1 MRGEHV
7 VRSIIA
13 KLGTRTRHPRA
24 VGGVLL
30 AALLSAPALGLL
42 VALLFFAPPATPASA
57 ATVNIVAGSIAV
69 DTTWTADNVYVVQG
83 DVTVAQGFR
92 LTIQPGTIVK
102 FKTYANLVIAGTLD
116 ARGVADN
123 QIIFTSFLDDSA
135 GGDTNGDGPAT
146 VPAKLDWAWIEFSDT
161 SDDSQSFIQY
171 SILRY
176 GGRDLYCDGLGR
188 CRDIYGGMI
197 RLSNAAPTLSNLTF
211 EQNYINGIEI
221 PGGTKSAS
229 ATVTGETW
237 QNTSIPYVVT
247 GNLVIGQGFT
257 LTITPGII
265 VKFATYSRLY
275 VDGALDARGTAA
287 DPITFTSLRDDTSGG
302 DTNADG
308 LATTPAALDWA
319 WIEFRDSSNDS
330 GSFIQHGI
338 MRYGGRDLH
347 CDGLGRCGDI
357 YGGMITLSNAAPTL
371 SNLTFEQN
379 YINGV
384 EIPGGTKTASA
395 TVTGETWANTDV
407 VYVLTGDLVIGQ
419 GFTLTIT
426 PGLTIKL
433 TTYSRLYVDGALDA
447 RGTAA
452 DPITFTSFRD
462 DTISGDTNADG
473 PATTP
478 AKNDWAWIDFRD
490 TSDDGKSFIQHSNI
504 RYGGRDLYCDGLGR
518 CGDDYGGMIR
528 LSNATPTLSNL
539 TFEQNYIN
547 GVEIPGGTKSASA
560 TVTGET
566 WANTDVVYVLTGNV
580 VAAQGFTLTIA
591 PGMVVK
597 FGSGA
602 GITVQGTLDARGTA
616 DQPITFTSF
625 QDDEYGGDT
634 DADGA
639 NTPPKVGDWG
649 IIHFADTSDD
659 QNTIVDHAL
668 IRYGGG
674 VQIFGAGPQI
684 ARSRITLN
692 QRGFEIR
699 NSATPLLTENDI
711 HSNAD
716 QGVFV
721 SNSQPIIRRNNIYD
735 NGTFGVYNETAT
747 ICVNA
752 QNNWWGSDTGPADA
766 SDKTDSCTLGK
777 HAGLGGKVTD
787 NVDYDPWLGTPPMP
801 LGDLFIGELDV
812 WIDPATIYTGD
823 LVGIGVNVRSSSD
836 HTISNVDVSFYDGN
850 PSSGGKLIGDPVY
863 TIPLIAP
870 WGVESQWTTKVWDT
884 TGLVGVHS
892 IYVVVDPKNTISE
905 GNERNNVVVR
915 RVEIKGGT
923 ASNTDTSPP
932 SGTLIVNA
940 GSPFTAASQVTL
952 SLSATDNTGGTGVA
966 KMYISELEFNQSARQ
981 WVSIQQ
987 SGWVT
992 YTASLPWTLS
1002 QGGGLHYLQ
1011 AWFAD
1016 TAGNISLQPA
1026 RASINF
1032 APPNDPVALGAARL
1046 YRFTLSAGQRV
1057 TLTVTP
1063 SAGDA
1068 DLYVWMPGSV
1078 GRPDYYS
1085 NQVDSATDSITF
1097 TATKTG
1103 VFQVAVVGYTAAQ
1116 YTLSF
1121 VSAAP
1126 ANISP
1131 EPNPAHLAAT
1141 TKIVPL
1147 TPPTLLDPPAQ
1158 SGVPVAS
1165 TSSQSTVFLPMVR
1178 R

>member
-7 VRSIIA
+7 VKSIIA

-30 AALLSAPALGLL
+30 AALFSAPALGLL
-42 VALLFFAPPATPASA
+42 VVLLFFAPPATPASA

-69 DTTWTADNVYVVQG
+69 DTTWTADNIYVVQG

-102 FKTYANLVIAGTLD
+102 FKTYANLTIAGTLD

-146 VPAKLDWAWIEFSDT
+146 VPAKLDWAWIQFSDT
-161 SDDSQSFIQY
+161 SNDSQSFIQY

-176 GGRDLYCDGLGR
+176 GGRDQTCGVWCDAL
-188 CRDIYGGMI
+188 YGGMI

-247 GNLVIGQGFT
+247 G
-257 LTITPGII
+257 
-265 VKFATYSRLY
+265 
-275 VDGALDARGTAA
+275 
-287 DPITFTSLRDDTSGG
+287 
-302 DTNADG
+302 
-308 LATTPAALDWA
+308 
-319 WIEFRDSSNDS
+319 
-330 GSFIQHGI
+330 
-338 MRYGGRDLH
+338 
-347 CDGLGRCGDI
+347 
-357 YGGMITLSNAAPTL
+357 
-371 SNLTFEQN
+371 
-379 YINGV
+379 
-384 EIPGGTKTASA
+384 
-395 TVTGETWANTDV
+395 
-407 VYVLTGDLVIGQ
+407 DLVIGQ
-419 GFTLTIT
+419 GFKLTIM
-426 PGLTIKL
+426 PGIIVKF
-433 TTYSRLYVDGALDA
+433 TTYSLLYIDGALDA

-462 DTISGDTNADG
+462 DTSGGDTNADG
-473 PATTP
+473 PATVP
-478 AKNDWAWIDFRD
+478 AKLDWAWFEFRD
-490 TSDDGKSFIQHSNI
+490 SSNDSESFIQHSI
-504 RYGGRDLYCDGLGR
+504 MRYGGRDQTCGVWCDAL
-518 CGDDYGGMIR
+518 YGGMIR

-566 WANTDVVYVLTGNV
+566 WSNTDVVYVVTGDLVIGQGFTLTITPGLTIKPATYSRLYVDGALDARGTAANPITFTSLNDDTALGDTDADGEATPPQKNDWAWIDFRDTSDDGKSFIQHSTMRYGGRDQTCGVWCDALYGGMIRLSNAAPTLSNLTFEQNYINGVEIPGGTKSASATLTGETWANTDVVYVVTGNV

-597 FGSGA
+597 FGGGA
-602 GITVQGTLDARGTA
+602 GITVQGTLNARGTA
-616 DQPITFTSF
+616 EQPITFTSY

-752 QNNWWGSDTGPADA
+752 QNNWWGNDTGPADA

-777 HAGLGGKVTD
+777 NAGLGGKVTD
-787 NVDYDPWLGTPPMP
+787 NVDYDPWLGSPPMP

-812 WIDPATIYTGD
+812 WVDPATIYAGD

-836 HTISNVDVSFYDGN
+836 HTLSNVDVAFYDGN

-884 TGLVGVHS
+884 TGLSGVHS
-892 IYVVVDPKNTISE
+892 IYVVVDPNNTISE
-905 GNERNNVVVR
+905 GNERNNSIVR

-932 SGTLIVNA
+932 SGTLSVNA
-940 GSPFTAASQVTL
+940 GAPFTAASQVTL
-952 SLSATDNTGGTGVA
+952 SLDATDNTGGTGVA

-987 SGWVT
+987 SDWVS
-992 YTASLPWTLS
+992 YTASLPWTLN

-1063 SAGDA
+1063 SVGDA
-1068 DLYVWMPGSV
+1068 DLYVWMPGNV

-1085 NQVDSATDSITF
+1085 NQVDSATDSLTF

-1116 YTLSF
+1116 YALSF

-1126 ANISP
+1126 ANIVA
-1131 EPNPAHLAAT
+1131 EPNPAHLAAAS
-1141 TKIVPL
+1141 KIVPL
-1147 TPPTLLDPPAQ
+1147 APPTLLDPPVQ
-1158 SGVPVAS
+1158 SGVPVVA
-1165 TSSQSTVFLPMVR
+1165 SQSTVFLPMLR